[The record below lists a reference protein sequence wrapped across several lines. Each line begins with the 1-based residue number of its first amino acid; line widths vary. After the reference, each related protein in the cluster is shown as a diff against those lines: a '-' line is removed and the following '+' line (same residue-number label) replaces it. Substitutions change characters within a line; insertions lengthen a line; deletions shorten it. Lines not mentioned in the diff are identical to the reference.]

1 MRQDIMNKTQTNPAN
16 KKNYYQ
22 LHFSQANK
30 EAVKN
35 PWFLAFLGIIAVF
48 LIVNFIFIGFAISTN
63 PGLVSNDYYEQGRE
77 HEKNVVTWSAARNT
91 LNWETKIEIPERI
104 IINKEDTYRFS
115 AVDSRGVSIM
125 DADVTFTLYRPSD
138 ASADFVKSV
147 QQIAPGLYQTKLYFP
162 LPGIWDINLEVIQG
176 DDVYHQTRRIS
187 VHMPT
192 TKKAS

>member
-1 MRQDIMNKTQTNPAN
+1 MNKTQTLSAN
-16 KKNYYQ
+16 RKNYFQ
-22 LHFSQANK
+22 SRCSQANK
-30 EAVKN
+30 EAIKN
-35 PWFLAFLGIIAVF
+35 PWFLAFLGIVAVF

-77 HEKNVVTWSAARNT
+77 HEQNVMTWSAERNN
-91 LNWETKIEIPERI
+91 LNWETKMEIPERI
-104 IINKEDTYRFS
+104 TLNKTDTYRFS

-138 ASADFVKSV
+138 VSADFVMPV
-147 QQIAPGLYQTKLYFP
+147 EQIAPGLYQTAFHFP
-162 LPGIWDINLEVIQG
+162 LPGIWDINLKVTHG

-192 TKKAS
+192 PNNIP